1 LSLQEVVIPLA
12 MRIPHAVLLVAAL
25 LAGCAS
31 MPQARSEFEDIPVP
45 RGLEYRPSMSTVIES
60 PSVKAAK
67 VVYRGRLEPT
77 SLATVMR
84 TMLESNGWRH
94 VGTTTGSGTTAQIFE
109 KADTSV
115 QVRIWEGWWYTY
127 LELTGGRPL
136 AVQR

>member
-1 LSLQEVVIPLA
+1 MSMSVRA
-12 MRIPHAVLLVAAL
+12 LLVAVV

-31 MPQARSEFEDIPVP
+31 MPQARSEFEDLPVP
-45 RGLEYRPSMSTVIES
+45 RGMEYKASMSTVIES

-84 TMLESNGWRH
+84 SMLEANGWRH
-94 VGTTTGSGTTAQIFE
+94 VGTTTASGTSAQIFE

-115 QVRIWEGWWYTY
+115 TVRIWEGWWYTY
-127 LELTGGRPL
+127 LELTGGR
-136 AVQR
+136 AITVQR

>member
-1 LSLQEVVIPLA
+1 MSMLVRA
-12 MRIPHAVLLVAAL
+12 LLVAVV

-45 RGLEYRPSMSTVIES
+45 RGMEYKANMSTVIES

-84 TMLESNGWRH
+84 SMLETNGWRH
-94 VGTTTGSGTTAQIFE
+94 VGTTTASGTSAQIFE

-115 QVRIWEGWWYTY
+115 TVRIWEGWWYTY
-127 LELTGGRPL
+127 LELTGGR
-136 AVQR
+136 AITVQR

>member
-1 LSLQEVVIPLA
+1 MSMLVRA
-12 MRIPHAVLLVAAL
+12 LLVAVV

-45 RGLEYRPSMSTVIES
+45 RGMEYKASMSTVIES

-84 TMLESNGWRH
+84 SMLETNGWRH
-94 VGTTTGSGTTAQIFE
+94 VGTTTASGTSAQIFE

-115 QVRIWEGWWYTY
+115 TVRVWEGWWYTY
-127 LELTGGRPL
+127 LELTGGRAL
-136 AVQR
+136 TVQR

>member
-1 LSLQEVVIPLA
+1 
-12 MRIPHAVLLVAAL
+12 MRMPGRALLVAAV

-31 MPQARSEFEDIPVP
+31 MPQARSEFEDLPVP
-45 RGLEYRPSMSTVIES
+45 RGMEYKASMSTVIES

-84 TMLESNGWRH
+84 SMLEANGWRH
-94 VGTTTGSGTTAQIFE
+94 VGTTTASGTSAQIFE

-115 QVRIWEGWWYTY
+115 TVRIWEGWWYTY
-127 LELTGGRPL
+127 LELTGGR
-136 AVQR
+136 AITVQR

>member
-1 LSLQEVVIPLA
+1 MLVRA
-12 MRIPHAVLLVAAL
+12 LLVAVV

-45 RGLEYRPSMSTVIES
+45 RGMEYKASMSTVIES

-84 TMLESNGWRH
+84 SMLETNGWRH
-94 VGTTTGSGTTAQIFE
+94 VGTTTASGTSAQIFE

-115 QVRIWEGWWYTY
+115 TVRIWEGWWYTY
-127 LELTGGRPL
+127 LELTGGR
-136 AVQR
+136 AITVQR

>member
-1 LSLQEVVIPLA
+1 MSMLVRA
-12 MRIPHAVLLVAAL
+12 LLVAVV

-31 MPQARSEFEDIPVP
+31 TPQARSEFEDLPVP
-45 RGLEYRPSMSTVIES
+45 RGMEYKASMSTVIES

-84 TMLESNGWRH
+84 SMLETNGWRH
-94 VGTTTGSGTTAQIFE
+94 VGTTTASGTSAQIFE

-115 QVRIWEGWWYTY
+115 TVRVWEGWWYTY
-127 LELTGGRPL
+127 LELTGGRAL
-136 AVQR
+136 TVQR

>member
-1 LSLQEVVIPLA
+1 MSA
-12 MRIPHAVLLVAAL
+12 MRRSFSALLLTAL

-45 RGLEYRPSMSTVIES
+45 RGLEYVADRSTVIES

-67 VVYRGRLEPT
+67 VVYRGRLEPA

-94 VGTTTGSGTTAQIFE
+94 VGTTTAAGSSAQIFD
-109 KADTSV
+109 KGDTSV
-115 QVRIWEGWWYTY
+115 QVRIWEEWWYTY
-127 LELTGGRPL
+127 LELTGGRAL
-136 AVQR
+136 TIQR

>member
-1 LSLQEVVIPLA
+1 MAA
-12 MRIPHAVLLVAAL
+12 MRKPLPVLILTAL
-25 LAGCAS
+25 LAGCGT

-67 VVYRGRLEPT
+67 VIYRGRLEPT

-84 TMLESNGWRH
+84 AMMESNGWRH
-94 VGTTTGSGTTAQIFE
+94 VGTTAASGATAQIFE
-109 KADTSV
+109 KGDTSV

-127 LELTGGRPL
+127 LELTGGRAL
-136 AVQR
+136 SVQR

>member
-1 LSLQEVVIPLA
+1 MSMLVRA
-12 MRIPHAVLLVAAL
+12 LLVAVV

-45 RGLEYRPSMSTVIES
+45 RGMEYKASMSTVIES

-84 TMLESNGWRH
+84 SMLESNGWRH
-94 VGTTTGSGTTAQIFE
+94 VGTTTAAGTSAQIFE

-115 QVRIWEGWWYTY
+115 TVRVWEGWWYTY
-127 LELTGGRPL
+127 LELTGGRAL
-136 AVQR
+136 TVQR

>member
-1 LSLQEVVIPLA
+1 MSMLVRA
-12 MRIPHAVLLVAAL
+12 LLVAVV

-45 RGLEYRPSMSTVIES
+45 RGMEYKASMSTVIES

-84 TMLESNGWRH
+84 SMLETNGWRH
-94 VGTTTGSGTTAQIFE
+94 VGTTTAAGTSAQIFE

-115 QVRIWEGWWYTY
+115 TVRIWEGWWYTY
-127 LELTGGRPL
+127 LELTGGRAL
-136 AVQR
+136 TVQR

>member
-1 LSLQEVVIPLA
+1 
-12 MRIPHAVLLVAAL
+12 
-25 LAGCAS
+25 
-31 MPQARSEFEDIPVP
+31 
-45 RGLEYRPSMSTVIES
+45 MSTVIES

-67 VVYRGRLEPT
+67 VIYRGRLEPT

-94 VGTTTGSGTTAQIFE
+94 VGTTTAAGSSAQIFE

-127 LELTGGRPL
+127 LELTGGRAL
-136 AVQR
+136 TVQR

>member
-1 LSLQEVVIPLA
+1 MGA
-12 MRIPHAVLLVAAL
+12 MRISCAALLVTAL

-45 RGLEYRPSMSTVIES
+45 RGLEYVPSKSTVIES

-67 VVYRGRLEPT
+67 VIYRGRLEPT

-94 VGTTTGSGTTAQIFE
+94 VGTTTAAGSSAQVFD
-109 KADTSV
+109 KGDTSV

-127 LELTGGRPL
+127 LELTGGRALSP
-136 AVQR
+136 QR

>member
-1 LSLQEVVIPLA
+1 MSMLVRA
-12 MRIPHAVLLVAAL
+12 LLVAVV

-45 RGLEYRPSMSTVIES
+45 RGMEYKASMSTVIES

-84 TMLESNGWRH
+84 SMLETNGWRH
-94 VGTTTGSGTTAQIFE
+94 VGTTTASGTSAQIFE

-115 QVRIWEGWWYTY
+115 TVRIWEGWWYTY
-127 LELTGGRPL
+127 LELTGGR
-136 AVQR
+136 AITVQR